1 MATYQ
6 SDFRVKYQ
14 DEFQVRWSVENAKA
28 TAEMVGRDPRS
39 QTEST
44 RPVGAVYGGTILGED
59 GRADQM

>member
-28 TAEMVGRDPRS
+28 ASEMAGRTPV
-39 QTEST
+39 TEDNATS
-44 RPVGAVYGGTILGED
+44 PVGAVYGGTILGED
-59 GRADQM
+59 SRADRN